1 MSATRN
7 RLMSPSVRRV
17 RLMAAVLV
25 LTLSAGVQAQAEE
38 VGECF
43 ASATAPVFGS
53 NVAEGL
59 HAALDHQEAAA
70 PHTAF
75 HGQLLL
81 GRDTLYL
88 YHLPL
93 FMVNPQAHPHN
104 FQVILEVELNSADG
118 AERTDFTEDRDRH
131 PDVLYSAKPA
141 DFNQSALVLDYPGH
155 GPLRALP
162 ASVFRGHFERPP
174 NTAIIE
180 SATFDISRVVH
191 FREFV
196 AGGQKLEPLSYL
208 LFGRNGEFF
217 MAHLLSAPPDFDQI
231 LAVEIENERLSD
243 ELLRQGL
250 YVSLPERENDIQGRL
265 RRGDAFSCRFDP
277 GGEAEPIQITGRV
290 TDDLY
295 CEAGEVAQV
304 GFAGSR
310 DCPPR
315 HE

>member
-17 RLMAAVLV
+17 RLMAAILLLV
-25 LTLSAGVQAQAEE
+25 LSTGGQAQAEE

-43 ASATAPVFGS
+43 ASITAPVFGS
-53 NVAEGL
+53 NAAEGL
-59 HAALDHQEAAA
+59 HAALDHQEAA

-118 AERTDFTEDRDRH
+118 ADRTEFTEDRDRH
-131 PDVLYSAKPA
+131 PGVLYSAKPA

-155 GPLRALP
+155 GRLRALP

-180 SATFDISRVVH
+180 RATFDVTRVVH

-231 LAVEIENERLSD
+231 LAVEIEDQGVSD
-243 ELLRQGL
+243 ELLQKGL
-250 YVSLPERENDIQGRL
+250 YVSLPERENDIQARL
-265 RRGDAFSCRFDP
+265 LRGDAFSCRFEP
-277 GGEAEPIQITGRV
+277 SGEDEPIQITGRV

-295 CEAGEVAQV
+295 CESGEVGQV
-304 GFAGSR
+304 GFDNSR
-310 DCPPR
+310 DCP
-315 HE
+315 EGSE

>member
-17 RLMAAVLV
+17 CLMAAVLV
-25 LTLSAGVQAQAEE
+25 LTLSAGGQARAEE

-53 NVAEGL
+53 NVDEGL
-59 HAALDHQEAAA
+59 HAVLDHQEAA

-93 FMVNPQAHPHN
+93 FMVNPTTHPHN
-104 FQVILEVELNSADG
+104 FQVILEVELISADG
-118 AERTDFTEDRDRH
+118 ADRTEFNEDRDQH
-131 PDVLYSAKPA
+131 PDVIYSAKPEN
-141 DFNQSALVLDYPGH
+141 FNQSALVLDYPGH
-155 GPLRALP
+155 GPLRALR
-162 ASVFRGHFERPP
+162 ASVVRGHFERDPH
-174 NTAIIE
+174 TEIIE

-196 AGGQKLEPLSYL
+196 AGGQTLEPLSYL

-231 LAVEIENERLSD
+231 LAVEIENEGLSD
-243 ELLRQGL
+243 ELLRKGL
-250 YVSLPERENDIQGRL
+250 YVSLTERENDIQGRL
-265 RRGDAFSCRFDP
+265 LRGDAFSCRFDP
-277 GGEAEPIQITGRV
+277 GGEAEPNPDHGTRGR
-290 TDDLY
+290 
-295 CEAGEVAQV
+295 
-304 GFAGSR
+304 
-310 DCPPR
+310 
-315 HE
+315 